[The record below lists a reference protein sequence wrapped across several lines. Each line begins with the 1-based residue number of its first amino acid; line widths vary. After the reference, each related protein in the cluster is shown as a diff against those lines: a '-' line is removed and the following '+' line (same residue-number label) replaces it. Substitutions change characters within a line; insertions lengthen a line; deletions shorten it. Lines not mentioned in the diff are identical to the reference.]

1 LQADGP
7 FGALFFSVSVRD
19 NRQRMDTQASET
31 VAITVSDLAHMRI
44 ALDQAKQAW
53 QQGEVPV
60 GALVTYN
67 VSSKPAATNEWE

>member
-1 LQADGP
+1 
-7 FGALFFSVSVRD
+7 
-19 NRQRMDTQASET
+19 MDTQASET